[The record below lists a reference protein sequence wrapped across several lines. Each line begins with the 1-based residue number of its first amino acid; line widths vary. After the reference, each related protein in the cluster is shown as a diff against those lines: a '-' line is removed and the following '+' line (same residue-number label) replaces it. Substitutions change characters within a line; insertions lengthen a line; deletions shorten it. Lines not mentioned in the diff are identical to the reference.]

1 MEFHQGGRMVSSSRL
16 SIDDLIS
23 IVANGGRVKTGIDV
37 YDANGTLLLDKDFL
51 VETTKTLDVIK
62 DNGVSSITVNS
73 SENSGIWDK
82 DGNHIGFDGS
92 GSIDSDGAAD
102 NKTEQAGQK
111 LAFDPYSGEIEKK
124 LYEIEEIK
132 KAAEIKYAEA
142 KGNVKKV
149 LTDIR
154 ETGGKF
160 DYNEVE
166 NNVADL
172 VSFLTETDNAFSF
185 LTKELFSY
193 DDYLYNHSVNV
204 CAIGTAILNRFNKH
218 FSTLVNDFLRSG
230 KQKALEQFSR
240 EKGKGDDCFRL
251 FQKDDLSDISL
262 GFFLHDIGKVM
273 VSENILNKQG
283 KLTEEEFA
291 EVKKHSYEY
300 GMFILE
306 ENKLK
311 NSYLKN
317 IIQYHHGPL
326 FENEERCYP
335 KDIKFN
341 EIPIYVKISKLA
353 DIFDAMTSKRCYKE
367 AFNQI
372 NVVTDLF
379 RTYAQKN
386 RLLQLI
392 LHSFVKSIG
401 IYPPGSIVYLKNGQL
416 AYVLHSEGPILLPF
430 TDTSQ
435 VTLKKK
441 SDPVDAGSKN
451 IDESS
456 QVDSSR
462 SVKNPTDVYDLL
474 PSYLRSIIAKTA
486 D

>member
-1 MEFHQGGRMVSSSRL
+1 ME
-16 SIDDLIS
+16 
-23 IVANGGRVKTGIDV
+23 
-37 YDANGTLLLDKDFL
+37 
-51 VETTKTLDVIK
+51 
-62 DNGVSSITVNS
+62 
-73 SENSGIWDK
+73 
-82 DGNHIGFDGS
+82 
-92 GSIDSDGAAD
+92 
-102 NKTEQAGQK
+102 
-111 LAFDPYSGEIEKK
+111 
-124 LYEIEEIK
+124 
-132 KAAEIKYAEA
+132 
-142 KGNVKKV
+142 
-149 LTDIR
+149 
-154 ETGGKF
+154 
-160 DYNEVE
+160 
-166 NNVADL
+166 
-172 VSFLTETDNAFSF
+172 FLTETDNAFSF

-204 CAIGTAILNRFNKH
+204 CAIGTAILNRFNKQ
-218 FSTLVNDFLRSG
+218 FSAFVNDFLRSG
-230 KQKALEQFSR
+230 NQKALESFPVGND
-240 EKGKGDDCFRL
+240 KGINCFRL

-262 GFFLHDIGKVM
+262 GLFLHDIGKVM
-273 VSENILNKQG
+273 VSENILNKKG
-283 KLTEEEFA
+283 KLTDEEFE

-326 FENEERCYP
+326 FEGEGRCYP
-335 KDIKFN
+335 DEIKFH
-341 EIPIYVKISKLA
+341 EIPIYVKICKLA

-379 RTYAQKN
+379 RTYAQKD

-416 AYVLHSEGPILLPF
+416 AYVLHSEGPLLLPF
-430 TDTSQ
+430 TDTNQ
-435 VTLKKK
+435 TTLKRK
-441 SDPVDAGSKN
+441 SDPVDAGSPD
-451 IDESS
+451 IDKIL
-456 QVDSSR
+456 QVDANR

-474 PSYLRSIIAKTA
+474 PSYLRTIISKTV

>member
-1 MEFHQGGRMVSSSRL
+1 MVNSSRL
-16 SIDDLIS
+16 SIDDLIK
-23 IVANGGRVKTGIDV
+23 IVSNGGRVKTGIDV
-37 YDANGTLLLDKDFL
+37 YNANGTLLLDRDFL
-51 VETTKTLDVIK
+51 VETTKTLEVIK
-62 DNGVSSITVNS
+62 ENGVNSITVNS
-73 SENSGIWDK
+73 SESSGIWDK
-82 DGNHIGFDGS
+82 DGNQIGFDPS
-92 GSIDSDGAAD
+92 GSIDSDGSSD
-102 NKTEQAGQK
+102 TVKEKKEQN
-111 LAFDPYSGEIEKK
+111 LSFDPYAGEIERI
-124 LYEIEEIK
+124 LYEIEEVK
-132 KAAEIKYAEA
+132 KVAEIKYAEA

-172 VSFLTETDNAFSF
+172 VAFLTETDNAFSF

-204 CAIGTAILNRFNKH
+204 CAIGTAILNRFNKQ
-218 FSTLVNDFLRSG
+218 FSTFVNDFLRAG
-230 KQKALEQFSR
+230 DQTALEQFPR
-240 EKGKGDDCFRL
+240 ENDQEVDCFKL
-251 FQKDDLSDISL
+251 FQKDDLGDISL
-262 GFFLHDIGKVM
+262 GLFLHDIGKVM
-273 VSENILNKQG
+273 VSENVLNKKG
-283 KLTEEEFA
+283 KLTKEEFD

-300 GMFILE
+300 GLFILE

-326 FENEERCYP
+326 FEDEERCYP
-335 KDIKFN
+335 GGIKFH
-341 EIPIYVKISKLA
+341 EIPIYVKICKLA

-379 RTYAQKN
+379 RTYAQKD

-416 AYVLHSEGPILLPF
+416 AYVLHSEGPLLLPF
-430 TDTSQ
+430 TDTNQ
-435 VTLKKK
+435 VTLKRKA
-441 SDPVDAGSKN
+441 DPVDAGSQYT
-451 IDESS
+451 DEAIH
-456 QVDSSR
+456 VDANR

-474 PSYLRSIIAKTA
+474 PSYLKTIISKTA
-486 D
+486 N

>member
-1 MEFHQGGRMVSSSRL
+1 MVGSSRL
-16 SIDDLIS
+16 SIDDLIQ
-23 IVANGGRVKTGIDV
+23 IVSNGGRVKTGIDV
-37 YDANGTLLLDKDFL
+37 YNAKGTLLLDRDYL
-51 VETTKTLDVIK
+51 VETTKILNVIK
-62 DNGVSSITVNS
+62 DNGVNSITVNS

-82 DGNHIGFDGS
+82 NGNHIGFDPG
-92 GSIDSDGAAD
+92 GALTSDGLLSED
-102 NKTEQAGQK
+102 KVQQETRQEPS
-111 LAFDPYSGEIEKK
+111 LSFDPSAGEIEKK

-132 KAAEIKYAEA
+132 KTAEVKYAEA
-142 KGNVKKV
+142 KENVKKV
-149 LTDIR
+149 LSDIR

-160 DYNEVE
+160 DYTEVE
-166 NNVADL
+166 NNVSDL

-204 CAIGTAILNRFNKH
+204 CAIGTAILNRFNKN
-218 FSTLVNDFLRSG
+218 FSNLINDFLRAG
-230 KQKALEQFSR
+230 NQKALASFPR
-240 EKGKGDDCFRL
+240 ANDLTTDCFTL

-273 VSENILNKQG
+273 VSDTILNKQG
-283 KLTEEEFA
+283 KLTQKEFE
-291 EVKKHSYEY
+291 EVKKHSFEY
-300 GMFILE
+300 GAFILE

-317 IIQYHHGPL
+317 IIKYHHGPL
-326 FENEERCYP
+326 FEYEERCYP
-335 KDIKFN
+335 EGVEFN
-341 EIPIYVKISKLA
+341 DIPIYVKICKLA

-401 IYPPGSIVYLKNGQL
+401 IYPPGSIVYLKSGQL

-430 TDTSQ
+430 TDSAQ
-435 VTLKKK
+435 ITLKKQP
-441 SDPVDAGSKN
+441 DPIDTARRDTNKLNQVDAN
-451 IDESS
+451 
-456 QVDSSR
+456 R
-462 SVKNPTDVYDLL
+462 SVKTPTDVYDLL
-474 PSYLRSIIAKTA
+474 PSYLKKVISKTA

>member
-1 MEFHQGGRMVSSSRL
+1 MEFYQGGTMVNSSRL
-16 SIDDLIS
+16 SIDDLIR
-23 IVANGGRVKTGIDV
+23 IVSNGGRVKTGIDV
-37 YDANGTLLLDKDFL
+37 YNAKGILLLDKDFL
-51 VETTKTLDVIK
+51 VETTNTLNVIK
-62 DNGVSSITVNS
+62 ENGVSSITVNS
-73 SENSGIWDK
+73 SENSGVWDEN
-82 DGNHIGFDGS
+82 GNHIGFDPS
-92 GSIDSDGAAD
+92 GALDSDGSS
-102 NKTEQAGQK
+102 KKKEEK
-111 LAFDPYSGEIEKK
+111 LSFDPFAGEVERI
-124 LYEIEEIK
+124 LHEIEEVK
-132 KAAEIKYAEA
+132 KIAEVKYAEA
-142 KGNVKKV
+142 KGNAKKV

-154 ETGGKF
+154 ETGGQF
-160 DYNEVE
+160 DYTEVE

-204 CAIGTAILNRFNKH
+204 CAIGTAILNRFNKQ
-218 FSTLVNDFLRSG
+218 FSTFVNDFLKAG
-230 KQKALEQFSR
+230 NQKALESFPR
-240 EKGKGDDCFRL
+240 GNDKEVDCFRL

-262 GFFLHDIGKVM
+262 GLFLHDIGKVM
-273 VSENILNKQG
+273 VSESILNKKG
-283 KLTEEEFA
+283 KLTDKEFE

-300 GMFILE
+300 GMFILD

-317 IIQYHHGPL
+317 IIKYHHGPL
-326 FENEERCYP
+326 FENEGRCYP
-335 KDIKFN
+335 VEVKFH
-341 EIPIYVKISKLA
+341 EIPIYVKICKLA

-379 RTYAQKN
+379 RTYAQKD

-416 AYVLHSEGPILLPF
+416 AYVMHSEGPLLLPF
-430 TDTSQ
+430 TDSDQ
-435 VTLKKK
+435 KTLKRRP
-441 SDPVDAGSKN
+441 DPVDASSKATGK
-451 IDESS
+451 SF
-456 QVDSSR
+456 QVDANR

-474 PSYLRSIIAKTA
+474 PSYLKTIISKTA

>member
-1 MEFHQGGRMVSSSRL
+1 MVGSSRL
-16 SIDDLIS
+16 SIDDLIR
-23 IVANGGRVKTGIDV
+23 IVSNGGRIKTGIDV
-37 YDANGTLLLDKDFL
+37 YNASGTLLLDKDFL
-51 VETTKTLDVIK
+51 VETTKTLEVIK
-62 DNGVSSITVNS
+62 DNGVNSITVNS
-73 SENSGIWDK
+73 TESSGIWDS
-82 DGNHIGFDGS
+82 DGNHIGYDPSGSLESDGS
-92 GSIDSDGAAD
+92 SATAEVKKED
-102 NKTEQAGQK
+102 K
-111 LAFDPYSGEIEKK
+111 LSFDPYAGEVERV
-124 LYEIEEIK
+124 LHEIEEVK
-132 KAAEIKYAEA
+132 KTAEVKYAEA
-142 KGNVKKV
+142 KNNVKKV

-166 NNVADL
+166 NNVAEL
-172 VSFLTETDNAFSF
+172 VGFLTETDNAFSF

-204 CAIGTAILNRFNKH
+204 CAIGTAILNRFNKQ
-218 FSTLVNDFLRSG
+218 FSSFVNDFLKSG
-230 KQKALEQFSR
+230 NQKALESFP
-240 EKGKGDDCFRL
+240 KGKDKEVDCFRL

-262 GFFLHDIGKVM
+262 GLFLHDIGKVM
-273 VSENILNKQG
+273 VSESILNKKG
-283 KLTEEEFA
+283 KLTDEEFE

-317 IIQYHHGPL
+317 IIKYHHGPL
-326 FENEERCYP
+326 FAGEGRCYP
-335 KDIKFN
+335 GGIKFH
-341 EIPIYVKISKLA
+341 EIPVYVKIAKLA

-379 RTYAQKN
+379 RTYAQKD

-416 AYVLHSEGPILLPF
+416 AYVMHSEGPLILPF
-430 TDTSQ
+430 TDTNQ

-441 SDPVDAGSKN
+441 PDPVDAGSKDTDKAN
-451 IDESS
+451 RIDAN
-456 QVDSSR
+456 R

-474 PSYLRSIIAKTA
+474 PSYLKTIISRTA
-486 D
+486 

>member
-1 MEFHQGGRMVSSSRL
+1 MVSSSRL
-16 SIDDLIS
+16 SIDDLIR
-23 IVANGGRVKTGIDV
+23 IVTNGGRVKTGIDV
-37 YDANGTLLLDKDFL
+37 YDAAGTLLLDKNFL
-51 VETTKTLDVIK
+51 VETTKTLEVIK
-62 DNGVSSITVNS
+62 DNGVRSITVNS

-82 DGNHIGFDGS
+82 EGNHIGFDPS
-92 GSIDSDGAAD
+92 GSITSDGSSD
-102 NKTEQAGQK
+102 NAKEKKTQK
-111 LAFDPYSGEIEKK
+111 SSFNPSNGEIEKK

-132 KAAEIKYAEA
+132 KTAEVKYAEA
-142 KGNVKKV
+142 KVNVKKV

-166 NNVADL
+166 KNVADL

-204 CAIGTAILNRFNKH
+204 CAIGTAIINRFNKH
-218 FSTLVNDFLRSG
+218 FSSLVNDFLRSG
-230 KQKALEQFSR
+230 HQKALEKFP
-240 EKGKGDDCFRL
+240 KGSDENGDCFKL

-262 GFFLHDIGKVM
+262 GFFLHDVGKVM
-273 VSENILNKQG
+273 VSEDILNKQG

-291 EVKKHSYEY
+291 EVKKHSYDY
-300 GMFILE
+300 GKFIIE
-306 ENKLK
+306 ENKIK

-326 FENEERCYP
+326 FKNEDRCYP
-335 KDIKFN
+335 DDIEFN
-341 EIPIYVKISKLA
+341 EIPIYVKICKLA

-367 AFNQI
+367 AYNQI

-386 RLLQLI
+386 RILQLI

-430 TDTSQ
+430 TDTNQ
-435 VTLKKK
+435 VPLSRK
-441 SDPVDAGSKN
+441 SDPVDAGSQGTDLT
-451 IDESS
+451 I
-456 QVDSSR
+456 QVDSTR

-474 PSYLRSIIAKTA
+474 PSYLKTIISKTA
-486 D
+486 H

>member
-1 MEFHQGGRMVSSSRL
+1 MVSTSRL
-16 SIDDLIS
+16 SIDDLIR
-23 IVANGGRVKTGIDV
+23 IVSNGGRVKTGIDV
-37 YDANGTLLLDKDFL
+37 YNAKGTLLLDKDFL
-51 VETTKTLDVIK
+51 VETTKTLEVIR
-62 DNGVSSITVNS
+62 DNGVSSITINS
-73 SENSGIWDK
+73 SDSSGIWDK
-82 DGNHIGFDGS
+82 DGNHIGFDPGGS
-92 GSIDSDGAAD
+92 SESDDSVSKKDRS
-102 NKTEQAGQK
+102 
-111 LAFDPYSGEIEKK
+111 LSFDPGAGEIEKK
-124 LYEIEEIK
+124 LYEIEKVK
-132 KAAEIKYAEA
+132 KTAEIKYAEA
-142 KGNVKKV
+142 KVNVKKV

-160 DYNEVE
+160 DYTEVE
-166 NNVADL
+166 DNVSDL
-172 VSFLTETDNAFSF
+172 VGFLTETDNAFAF

-204 CAIGTAILNRFNKH
+204 CAIGTAILNRFNKQ
-218 FSTLVNDFLRSG
+218 FSAFVNDFLKAG
-230 KQKALEQFSR
+230 NQKALESFPR
-240 EKGKGDDCFRL
+240 ENGKVVDCFTL

-273 VSENILNKQG
+273 VSETILNKKG
-283 KLTEEEFA
+283 KLTEQEFE
-291 EVKKHSYEY
+291 EVKKHSFEY

-317 IIQYHHGPL
+317 IIKYHHGPL

-335 KDIKFN
+335 EGSKSY
-341 EIPIYVKISKLA
+341 EIPIYVKICKLA

-379 RTYAQKN
+379 RTYAQKD

-401 IYPPGSIVYLKNGQL
+401 IYPPGSIVFLKNGQL

-430 TDTSQ
+430 TDENQ
-435 VTLKKK
+435 VTIKRKP
-441 SDPVDAGSKN
+441 DPIDAGSPDTNKKF
-451 IDESS
+451 
-456 QVDSSR
+456 QVDGNR
-462 SVKNPTDVYDLL
+462 SVKNPTDVFDLL
-474 PSYLRSIIAKTA
+474 PPFLKNVISKTA
-486 D
+486 N

>member
-1 MEFHQGGRMVSSSRL
+1 MVNSSRL
-16 SIDDLIS
+16 SIDDLIQ
-23 IVANGGRVKTGIDV
+23 IVSNGGKVKTGMDV
-37 YDANGTLLLDKDFL
+37 YNASGTLLLDKDFL
-51 VETTKTLDVIK
+51 VETTKTLEIIK
-62 DNGVSSITVNS
+62 DNGVSSVTVNS
-73 SENSGIWDK
+73 SEESGIWDK
-82 DGNHIGFDGS
+82 DGNHIGFDPS
-92 GSIDSDGAAD
+92 GSLDSDGSES
-102 NKTEQAGQK
+102 NKKQAEK
-111 LAFDPYSGEIEKK
+111 RALSFDPAAGEIEKK

-132 KAAEIKYAEA
+132 KTAEVKYVEA

-160 DYNEVE
+160 DYAEVE

-172 VSFLTETDNAFSF
+172 VSFLTETDNAFAF

-218 FSTLVNDFLRSG
+218 FSTFVNDFLRAEN
-230 KQKALEQFSR
+230 QTALQSFPR
-240 EKGKGDDCFRL
+240 EKGEKVDCFRL

-273 VSENILNKQG
+273 VSEAILNKKG
-283 KLTEEEFA
+283 MLSEVEFE
-291 EVKKHSYEY
+291 EVKKHSFEY

-317 IIQYHHGPL
+317 IIKYHHGPL
-326 FENEERCYP
+326 FENEAKCYP
-335 KDIKFN
+335 EGIN
-341 EIPIYVKISKLA
+341 ALEIPIYVKICKLA

-372 NVVTDLF
+372 SVVTDLF
-379 RTYAQKN
+379 RTYAQKD

-401 IYPPGSIVYLKNGQL
+401 IYPPGSIVFLKNGQL

-430 TDTSQ
+430 TDASQ
-435 VTLKKK
+435 ITLKRKP
-441 SDPVDAGSKN
+441 DPVNAGS
-451 IDESS
+451 SS
-456 QVDSSR
+456 TADSLHVDANR

-474 PSYLRSIIAKTA
+474 PPYLKTIISKTA

>member
-1 MEFHQGGRMVSSSRL
+1 MVNSSRL
-16 SIDDLIS
+16 SIDDLIQ
-23 IVANGGRVKTGIDV
+23 IVSNGGRVKTGIDV
-37 YDANGTLLLDKDFL
+37 YNAQGTLLLDKDFL
-51 VETTKTLDVIK
+51 VEATKTLEVIK
-62 DNGVSSITVNS
+62 DNGVSSITINS

-82 DGNHIGFDGS
+82 DGNHIGFNPS
-92 GSIDSDGAAD
+92 GSIESDGSVSQ
-102 NKTEQAGQK
+102 KEQT
-111 LAFDPYSGEIEKK
+111 LSFDPNAGEIEKK
-124 LYEIEEIK
+124 LYEIEEVK
-132 KAAEIKYAEA
+132 KTAEVKYAEA
-142 KGNVKKV
+142 KENVKKV

-154 ETGGKF
+154 ETGGQF

-166 NNVADL
+166 SNVADL
-172 VSFLTETDNAFSF
+172 VEFLTETDNAFSF

-204 CAIGTAILNRFNKH
+204 CAIGTAILNRFNRH
-218 FSTLVNDFLRSG
+218 FSAFVNDFLRSG
-230 KQKALEQFSR
+230 NQKALESFPR
-240 EKGKGDDCFRL
+240 ENGKATDCFRL

-262 GFFLHDIGKVM
+262 GLFLHDVGKVM
-273 VSENILNKQG
+273 VSEDILNKKG
-283 KLTEEEFA
+283 KLTDEEFE
-291 EVKKHSYEY
+291 EVKKHSFEY

-317 IIQYHHGPL
+317 IIKYHHGPL
-326 FENEERCYP
+326 FENEGRCYP
-335 KDIKFN
+335 EDSKSY
-341 EIPIYVKISKLA
+341 EIPIYVKICKLA

-379 RTYAQKN
+379 RTYAQKD

-401 IYPPGSIVYLKNGQL
+401 IYPPGSIVFLNNGQL
-416 AYVLHSEGPILLPF
+416 AYVMHSEGPLLLPF
-430 TDTSQ
+430 TDENQT
-435 VTLKKK
+435 TLKRKP
-441 SDPVDAGSKN
+441 DPVDAGSAG
-451 IDESS
+451 IDKSF
-456 QVDSSR
+456 QVDANR

-474 PSYLRSIIAKTA
+474 PPYLKKIISKIA

>member
-1 MEFHQGGRMVSSSRL
+1 MVNSSRL
-16 SIDDLIS
+16 SIDDLIQ
-23 IVANGGRVKTGIDV
+23 IVSNGGCVKTGIDV
-37 YDANGTLLLDKDFL
+37 YNAKGTLLLDKDFL

-62 DNGVSSITVNS
+62 DNGVTSITINS

-82 DGNHIGFDGS
+82 SGNHIGFDPG
-92 GSIDSDGAAD
+92 GSIESDGSD
-102 NKTEQAGQK
+102 SSNKVREEQTIS
-111 LAFDPYSGEIEKK
+111 FDPYAGEIEKK

-132 KAAEIKYAEA
+132 KSAEVKYAEA
-142 KGNVKKV
+142 KNNVKKV

-154 ETGGKF
+154 ETGGQF
-160 DYNEVE
+160 DYAEVE
-166 NNVADL
+166 GNVADL

-218 FSTLVNDFLRSG
+218 FSAFVNDFLRAG
-230 KQKALEQFSR
+230 NQQALELFPR
-240 EKGKGDDCFRL
+240 ENGNAVDCFRL
-251 FQKDDLSDISL
+251 YQEDDLSDISL
-262 GFFLHDIGKVM
+262 GLFLHDIGKVM
-273 VSENILNKQG
+273 VSEQILNKQG
-283 KLTEEEFA
+283 KLTESEFD
-291 EVKKHSYEY
+291 EVKKHSFEY
-300 GMFILE
+300 GMFIIE

-317 IIQYHHGPL
+317 IIKYHHGPL

-335 KDIKFN
+335 EGSNSN
-341 EIPIYVKISKLA
+341 EIPIYVKICKLA

-372 NVVTDLF
+372 NVVTDIF
-379 RTYAQKN
+379 RTYAQKD

-416 AYVLHSEGPILLPF
+416 AYVMHSEGPLLLPF

-441 SDPVDAGSKN
+441 PDPVNAGSSHT
-451 IDESS
+451 DDDF
-456 QVDSSR
+456 QVDANR

-474 PSYLRSIIAKTA
+474 PSYLKTIISKTA

>member
-1 MEFHQGGRMVSSSRL
+1 MELFKGGQVVATSRL
-16 SIDDLIS
+16 NIDDLIQ
-23 IVANGGRVKTGIDV
+23 IVSNGGRIKTGIDV
-37 YDANGTLLLDKDFL
+37 YNASGILLLDKDFL
-51 VETTKTLDVIK
+51 VETTKTLEIIK
-62 DNGVSSITVNS
+62 DNGVSSITITS
-73 SENSGIWDK
+73 GGGSGIWDN
-82 DGNHIGFDGS
+82 DGNQIDFDSS
-92 GSIDSDGAAD
+92 GSIESDGSVDTGLSFNPGA
-102 NKTEQAGQK
+102 
-111 LAFDPYSGEIEKK
+111 GEIEKK
-124 LYEIEEIK
+124 LYEIEEVK
-132 KAAEIKYAEA
+132 KTAEVKYAEA
-142 KGNVKKV
+142 KKNVKKV

-166 NNVADL
+166 DNVSDL
-172 VSFLTETDNAFSF
+172 VNFLTETDNAFSF

-204 CAIGTAILNRFNKH
+204 CAIGTAILNRFNKQ
-218 FSTLVNDFLRSG
+218 FSTFVNDFL
-230 KQKALEQFSR
+230 KAENQKALASFP
-240 EKGKGDDCFRL
+240 KGKGKETDCFRL
-251 FQKDDLSDISL
+251 FMKDDLSDISL

-283 KLTEEEFA
+283 RLSEKEFE

-306 ENKLK
+306 ENKVK

-317 IIQYHHGPL
+317 IIRYHHGPL

-335 KDIKFN
+335 EGIHFN
-341 EIPIYVKISKLA
+341 EIPIYVKICKLA
-353 DIFDAMTSKRCYKE
+353 DIFDAMTSKRSYKE

-379 RTYAQKN
+379 RTYAKKN

-416 AYVLHSEGPILLPF
+416 AYVLHSEGPLILPF
-430 TDTSQ
+430 TDTNQ

-441 SDPVDAGSKN
+441 PDPVNAGSN
-451 IDESS
+451 SIDKSI
-456 QVDSSR
+456 QVDSNR
-462 SVKNPTDVYDLL
+462 SVKNPTEVYDLL
-474 PSYLRSIIAKTA
+474 PPYLKAIISKTA